1 MRYGLTVNNG
11 RVLSGNTEEVKGLI
25 IGVLLAAGFNEPVSV
40 QEKADE
46 VLRRADALPSD
57 EVQGVKLASIGEM
70 LVWRERGRQVPGR
83 AYLVKKAGDPGP
95 AFRVTSEAPL
105 VAYLMGIL
113 VGSEGIGLERSA
125 ALAEGVAHCLSEGGN
140 YPDRVI
146 TELKDGSDL
155 LAWWEDEK

>member
-57 EVQGVKLASIGEM
+57 EVQSVKLASIGEM
-70 LVWRERGRQVPGR
+70 LVWRERGRRVPNR
-83 AYLVKKAGDPGP
+83 AYFVKAGDLGH
-95 AFRVTSEAPL
+95 AFRATSEAPL

-125 ALAEGVAHCLSEGGN
+125 ALAEGVAHCLSEGGS
-140 YPDRVI
+140 YPDRII
-146 TELKDGSDL
+146 TELKDGSNL

>member
-95 AFRVTSEAPL
+95 AFRATSEAPL

-125 ALAEGVAHCLSEGGN
+125 ALAEGVAHCLSEGGS

>member
-1 MRYGLTVNNG
+1 MRYGITVNNG

-57 EVQGVKLASIGEM
+57 EVQSVKLASIGEM
-70 LVWRERGRQVPGR
+70 LVWRERGRRAPGR
-83 AYLVKKAGDPGP
+83 VYLVKAGDLGP
-95 AFRVTSEAPL
+95 AFRATSEAPL
-105 VAYLMGIL
+105 VSYLMGIL

-125 ALAEGVAHCLSEGGN
+125 ALAEGVAHCLSEGGS

-146 TELKDGSDL
+146 TELKDGSNL
-155 LAWWEDEK
+155 LAWWEDEA

>member
-1 MRYGLTVNNG
+1 MRYGITVNNG
-11 RVLSGNTEEVKGLI
+11 RVLSGNMEEVKGLI

-57 EVQGVKLASIGEM
+57 EVQSVKLANIGEM
-70 LVWRERGRQVPGR
+70 LVWRERGRQVPNR
-83 AYLVKKAGDPGP
+83 AYFVKAGDLGP
-95 AFRVTSEAPL
+95 AFRATSEAPL

-146 TELKDGSDL
+146 TELKDGSNL